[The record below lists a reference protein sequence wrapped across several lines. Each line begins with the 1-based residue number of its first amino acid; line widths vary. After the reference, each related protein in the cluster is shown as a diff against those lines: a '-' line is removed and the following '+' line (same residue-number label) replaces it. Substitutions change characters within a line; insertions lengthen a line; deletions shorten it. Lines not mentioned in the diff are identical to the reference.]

1 MLLFSMN
8 KRFSSLALAVCVAFS
23 LPDGGSA
30 LAAEPSPQTQKAV
43 MGAGCFWC
51 VELIFEHV
59 PGVVGV
65 VSGYAGGTEK
75 NPTYQEVGS
84 GSTGHAEVIQIE
96 FDPAKVSYE
105 TLLETFWASHDAT
118 VKNGVAPDFGPQ
130 YRSIILYQNEAEK
143 KAAEKSKADLQKK
156 LGKPVTTEISPLTV
170 FYPAED
176 DHQDYAKKNPDNG
189 YVRNVSKPRQKET
202 EAKKSASGSK

>member
-1 MLLFSMN
+1 MVGRLLFLLL
-8 KRFSSLALAVCVAFS
+8 SLLAVGLS
-23 LPDGGSA
+23 H
-30 LAAEPSPQTQKAV
+30 AAETPAKTQKV
-43 MGAGCFWC
+43 VVGAGCFWC

-65 VSGYAGGTEK
+65 VSGYAGGSEK
-75 NPTYQEVGS
+75 NPTYKQVGS
-84 GSTGHAEVIQIE
+84 GATGHAEAVEIE

-105 TLLETFWASHDAT
+105 ALLTTFWASHDPT

-130 YRSIILYQNEAEK
+130 YRSIILYKTEAEK
-143 KAAEKSKADLQKK
+143 QAALKSKAELQKK
-156 LGKPVTTEISPLTV
+156 LGKPITTEISALTV

-176 DHQDYAKKNPDNG
+176 YHQDYVKKNPNNG

-202 EAKKSASGSK
+202 EAKMASAVSK